1 MVKIISRNPV
11 CSWGAPGSSRL
22 YPVGNRAI
30 VGHLKSHRWSL
41 DAFWPSRVTSSY
53 PPFSSILRAYIV
65 LLPSYLYLGVEAG
78 PCVTGLTAT
87 TCCLLGHLPPGPP
100 SFHEASQRPGGRH
113 LTRCP
118 GGDGEPPAPCSAT
131 TQGRGTPAGEAKATG
146 LRPQRWGPACGAIR
160 APQTRPLSLHRD
172 VLHSHS
178 K

>member
-1 MVKIISRNPV
+1 MLKVR
-11 CSWGAPGSSRL
+11 GAPLGRPDGKPSPPLPGLR
-22 YPVGNRAI
+22 RA
-30 VGHLKSHRWSL
+30 SL
-41 DAFWPSRVTSSY
+41 ETLAT

-78 PCVTGLTAT
+78 PCVTGLTAA

-118 GGDGEPPAPCSAT
+118 GGDGEPPARCSVT

-160 APQTRPLSLHRD
+160 APRTRPLSLHRD
-172 VLHSHS
+172 VLHSRS